1 METNGYF
8 YPIHAGKLK
17 MINLNAISFLAQDI
31 RKTFYQNMF
40 LFQSLSVTYF
50 IPKRVYITAKWYS
63 SGKKSGRTR
72 NKTTD
77 LLSVVISG
85 EFSVLLAQAW
95 SHFVTLQRGGIDQIN
110 FNNYFKRGVL
120 VHWPAFLLKNFTK
133 TFTYGDTRTEAL
145 KLKNIY
151 NWHLA
156 FSLQIWTYKTTQ
168 HVLHEEHAS
177 FTCTSRESS

>member
-1 METNGYF
+1 METDGDF
-8 YPIHAGKLK
+8 YPVHAGKLK

-50 IPKRVYITAKWYS
+50 IPKRVYITAKWFS
-63 SGKKSGRTR
+63 SGKKSERTR

-95 SHFVTLQRGGIDQIN
+95 SHFVTLQRRGIDQIN

-145 KLKNIY
+145 KEAWFIEKHLQLTFSFFFTNLNI
-151 NWHLA
+151 
-156 FSLQIWTYKTTQ
+156 
-168 HVLHEEHAS
+168 
-177 FTCTSRESS
+177 